1 MLLLVSL
8 TFARPLLLGPPEKV
22 ETVADGLRFHR
33 AGDFFEG
40 EYPDTP
46 EGDSEAAY
54 QSWIRSTERYKDRR
68 ADMVALD
75 RVLAQMAPSVAACAL
90 ARGETVG
97 ATGVFTVN
105 SSTAAGQL
113 TVKVAAGASAGL
125 SACFSETVHEAYPPI
140 AHHPVGGRLP
150 PLKAAY
156 TVTLTGAPVEVA
168 EGLDRFSGVAGAVF
182 GSSPSSLVEGSRGSS
197 HRNSSHYTRAF
208 DDNVRFMGVP
218 CVLIFSYHDEDG
230 LYAYRARVTG
240 DSHAFALRDRVK
252 RAAGDGQWDNKLK
265 GWYWRTA
272 TQAWVIQRSA
282 DGLSDELTV
291 LHVERA
297 RAGRIVTYLPGD
309 DDPSRPANTR
319 LLPKVLRERVSA
331 PAEAAPTDVA
341 PAEPAPSAAPAPA
354 AEPAPTP

>member
-1 MLLLVSL
+1 LLLLVSL
-8 TFARPLLLGPPEKV
+8 TFARPVLLGPPEKV
-22 ETVADGLRFHR
+22 ETVADGLSFSRP
-33 AGDFFEG
+33 GDFFEG
-40 EYPDTP
+40 EYPANPD
-46 EGDSEAAY
+46 GDSEAAY

-75 RVLAQMAPSVAACAL
+75 RVLAQLAPSVAACAL

-97 ATGVFTVN
+97 ATGVFTVS

-125 SACFSETVHEAYPPI
+125 SACFSETVDEVYPPM
-140 AHHPVGGRLP
+140 AHHPVGGSLP
-150 PLKAAY
+150 PLKADY
-156 TVTLTGAPVEVA
+156 TVTFTGAPVEVA
-168 EGLDRFSGVAGAVF
+168 EGLDRFSGVAGAAF
-182 GSSPSSLVEGSRGSS
+182 GSAPSSLVEGSRGSS
-197 HRNSSHYTRAF
+197 HRNASHYTRAF

-230 LYAYRARVTG
+230 LYGYRARVTG

-297 RAGRIVTYLPGD
+297 RAGGMVTYMPGD
-309 DDPSRPANTR
+309 DDASRPANTR
-319 LLPKVLRERVSA
+319 LLPKVLRERLSA
-331 PAEAAPTDVA
+331 PAEGAPVEAAPVEAAPVEAAPT
-341 PAEPAPSAAPAPA
+341 P
-354 AEPAPTP
+354 